1 MLGSDSRAGFTM
13 VEVIV
18 ALVILSVGVLGVAAS
33 AGRLHTAVARSGSEA
48 VAQQA
53 ARDRLDRVLLH
64 PRYGELDSLFTAV
77 EDPVDG
83 RDDYRRSTEVSRIV
97 QSVPG
102 GGEVDFT
109 RIVVTVEGPGLREP
123 VVRTAVVGAP

>member
-1 MLGSDSRAGFTM
+1 MLNSHDGFTM

-18 ALVILSVGVLGVAAS
+18 ALLVLTVGLLGLAAT

-53 ARDRLDRVLLH
+53 ADDRLARVLLH

-77 EDPVDG
+77 EDPIDDL
-83 RDDYRRSTEVSRIV
+83 DDYRRVTDVSRVIA
-97 QSVPG
+97 PTAG
-102 GGEVDFT
+102 GGQVDFT
-109 RIVVTVEGPGLREP
+109 RVTVTVEGPMIEDP